1 MKNLKEEIKDLHFV
15 KRKQEKVIEK
25 KEKEE
30 DGQRL
35 TKLMDDLRKNKELVE
50 SQRIKHQSKKEAM
63 EKKK

>member
-1 MKNLKEEIKDLHFV
+1 M